1 MDVARLVVRVG
12 ANITELER
20 GLSEASRRVREFAG
34 QRVEDG
40 DLGRSME
47 RIGQEAR
54 EAGQQV
60 REFVRQ
66 RVHGDLGRS
75 LQRLGQGAREAGQRL
90 ALGVTAP
97 LMGLGAAAVKIAADF
112 EQTMDILQA
121 TSGATAEQMGK
132 LDQLARELGSDLTLP
147 GTSAK
152 DAAEA
157 MLELSKGG
165 LTLADTMAAAKGVL
179 QMSAAAQVSNARAA
193 EIAVNALS
201 AFRLAGSEA
210 TRVADLLAAAANS
223 SSAEIAHIADG
234 LQMSA
239 SVFAMAGVPI
249 EDLATALSLMANAG
263 IKGSGRARRSSR
275 CCCRCRRPRIRPP
288 SSWRRLESA
297 STTRRGRCCRCG
309 RSSSSLPR
317 RWAG

>member
-1 MDVARLVVRVG
+1 MARLVVRVG
-12 ANITELER
+12 ANIDELKR
-20 GLSEASRRVREFAG
+20 GLGEARRQVREFAG

-40 DLGRSME
+40 DLGRSLE

-66 RVHGDLGRS
+66 RVDGDLGRS

-90 ALGVTAP
+90 ALGVTTP
-97 LMGLGAAAVKIAADF
+97 LVGLGAAALKIAADY
-112 EQTMDILQA
+112 EQSMNILQA

-193 EIAVNALS
+193 EITVNALS
-201 AFRLAGSEA
+201 AFRLAGSDA

-223 SSAEIAHIADG
+223 SSAEIEHIADG

-239 SVFAMAGVPI
+239 SVFAP
-249 EDLATALSLMANAG
+249 
-263 IKGSGRARRSSR
+263 GSKN
-275 CCCRCRRPRIRPP
+275 
-288 SSWRRLESA
+288 L
-297 STTRRGRCCRCG
+297 
-309 RSSSSLPR
+309 
-317 RWAG
+317 